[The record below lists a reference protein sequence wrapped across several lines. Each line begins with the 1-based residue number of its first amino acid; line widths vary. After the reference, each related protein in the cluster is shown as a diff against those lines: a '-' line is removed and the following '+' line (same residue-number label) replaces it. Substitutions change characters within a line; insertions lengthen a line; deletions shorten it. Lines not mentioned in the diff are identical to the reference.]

1 MRIKLLDQLARRG
14 STFTISDAKKL
25 SSLEPGSLR
34 VFLHRMEK
42 GGYIERIEREKYLII
57 PIGAEKEEYSIHEFI
72 LGSLLV
78 SPYCISYWSALHHYG
93 MTEQIPSTI
102 FIQTTGRK
110 NKHKGNVLGMEY
122 RIIKISDW
130 KFFGQ
135 KDILIDS
142 EKVRITDEERTI
154 LDCLDRPELCGGI
167 VEAFKGLS
175 NDSLDSRKIME
186 YSVRMRN
193 SGITRRLGF
202 LWDIMGVDHDIE
214 PLRTRNY
221 LYLDP
226 TMKKKGPKDPKWRLI
241 INLNTDEMRD

>member
-1 MRIKLLDQLARRG
+1 MLLDQLAKRG
-14 STFTISDAKKL
+14 SIFTVSDAKKIT
-25 SSLEPGSLR
+25 SLEPGSLM
-34 VFLHRMEK
+34 VFLHRLEK

-57 PIGAEKEEYSIHEFI
+57 PLGAKKGEYSIHEFL

-102 FIQTTGRK
+102 FIQTTGRRK
-110 NKHKGNVLGMEY
+110 YNSGKVLGMEY
-122 RIIKISDW
+122 RIVRVSEW

-135 KDILIDS
+135 KDIWMEN
-142 EKVRITDEERTI
+142 EKIRITDEERTI

-175 NDSLDSRKIME
+175 YDGLDTDKIKE
-186 YSVRMRN
+186 YSRRMRN
-193 SGITRRLGF
+193 SGIVRRLGF
-202 LWDIMGVDHDIE
+202 LWDLMDVDHGME

-226 TMKKKGPKDPKWRLI
+226 TLKKKGPKDPKWRLI
-241 INLNTDEMRD
+241 INLNTDELRE